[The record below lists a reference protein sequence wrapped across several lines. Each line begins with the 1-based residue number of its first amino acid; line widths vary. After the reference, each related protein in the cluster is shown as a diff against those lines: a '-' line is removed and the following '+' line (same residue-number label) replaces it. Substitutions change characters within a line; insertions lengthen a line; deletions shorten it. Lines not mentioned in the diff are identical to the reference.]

1 MGRNKMWHKASKE
14 LSHLLRH
21 PHEHPT
27 LAHLVDL
34 ATGYMKIQDCVLLL
48 KIERQELL
56 RMIQSSV
63 RDHGRHPGARFQLS
77 SDETLVRAVWRPW
90 QEDHQRLTTKEVP
103 SLTGTLATQLAPIL

>member
-1 MGRNKMWHKASKE
+1 MSGHSGMGRNKMWHRASKE

-48 KIERQELL
+48 KMERQELL

-63 RDHGRHPGARFQLS
+63 RHHGHMAQKLLQRGVLRYRTPAVERHALQNAS
-77 SDETLVRAVWRPW
+77 SRKACP
-90 QEDHQRLTTKEVP
+90 
-103 SLTGTLATQLAPIL
+103 